1 VLWNDGFLSDSLE
14 ASKLSAEPILFKD
27 TGREFL
33 AKKKIEIPAK
43 KGLFRK
49 GFLNLPPIVSVPP
62 VLPREV
68 KDVGVVRPS
77 SPPCGCI
84 SPCSV
89 EGNGFSQS
97 QNWPVRFDH
106 NREIVVW
113 EEEAD
118 DYWDGLPLEWALEGD
133 FGEEALAIRDAME
146 EDFQREK
153 MIARQKS
160 KGKRE
165 LLNLHNSIN
174 YGDAKGPSRSRK
186 GKAHM
191 M

>member
-1 VLWNDGFLSDSLE
+1 M
-14 ASKLSAEPILFKD
+14 K
-27 TGREFL
+27 TEF
-33 AKKKIEIPAK
+33 PAK

-49 GFLNLPPIVSVPP
+49 GFLNLPPSVPGPP

-68 KDVGVVRPS
+68 KEVGVVRPS
-77 SPPCGCI
+77 SPSSGWI

-89 EGNGFSQS
+89 ERTGFLG
-97 QNWPVRFDH
+97 FDH
-106 NREIVVW
+106 NGEIVVW
-113 EEEAD
+113 EKEED
-118 DYWDGLPLEWALEGD
+118 DYWDGSPLDWALEGA
-133 FGEEALAIRDAME
+133 FGEEALAIREAME

-165 LLNLHNSIN
+165 LLNLHSSIN
-174 YGDAKGPSRSRK
+174 YGDAKVPSRSRK

>member
-1 VLWNDGFLSDSLE
+1 MLSLSPSYRLHSYNCNHGF
-14 ASKLSAEPILFKD
+14 
-27 TGREFL
+27 
-33 AKKKIEIPAK
+33 
-43 KGLFRK
+43 
-49 GFLNLPPIVSVPP
+49 SVPP
-62 VLPREV
+62 VLPRVV

-77 SPPCGCI
+77 SPPSGCI

-97 QNWPVRFDH
+97 RNWPVGFDH
-106 NREIVVW
+106 NGEIVVW
-113 EEEAD
+113 EEEED
-118 DYWDGLPLEWALEGD
+118 DYWDGLPLDWALEGA
-133 FGEEALAIRDAME
+133 FGEEALAIRDAMG

-153 MIARQKS
+153 MITRQKS

-165 LLNLHNSIN
+165 LLNLHSSIN
-174 YGDAKGPSRSRK
+174 YGDAKVPSRSRK